1 MTATRTQRHVEDSP
15 QQTRHAGAREG
26 SLSIR
31 VELTPDQLDAIAEL
45 VAARIAPRSSVD
57 APTWLDTRG
66 AAEYIAGSTGRVHD
80 LVQLGKL
87 VPRRDGRRLLFRR
100 VDLDAYLEGS
110 A

>member
-1 MTATRTQRHVEDSP
+1 MPAP
-15 QQTRHAGAREG
+15 QHAAREG
-26 SLSIR
+26 SLSLL
-31 VELTPDQLDAIAEL
+31 VELTPEQLGAIAQL
-45 VAARIAPRSSVD
+45 VASRIAVGASEP

-66 AAEYIAGSTGRVHD
+66 AAEYIAGTPGRIHD

-87 VPRRDGRRLLFRR
+87 VPSRDGRRLLFRR